1 MSSRAARATQ
11 RNAILKTNQK
21 KKKKSVIVIKMVD
34 GQIIGVLFQ
43 EIYSKVLFS
52 DHSFF
57 TVSFEAFLVVFNFMD
72 TSSIY
77 MFVLIF

>member
-1 MSSRAARATQ
+1 
-11 RNAILKTNQK
+11 
-21 KKKKSVIVIKMVD
+21 MVD